1 MNRLASVLG
10 MLVLATSAHANEL
23 QAVDQAAIKNN
34 QAAKTSQNR
43 IDTLYDEHREALQ
56 DYRLTQAEI
65 EQLQVYNRQLREIV
79 ANQDAEVASLNEQIE
94 QIEYT
99 QRGIMP
105 LMERMLTGLSKFIEL
120 DLPFLKQE
128 RSDRIQ
134 NLQALLLSADTTV
147 SEKFRRVMEAY
158 QIELEY
164 GRTIET
170 YREKLDSGELVDFL
184 RLGRVAFYYVSLDG
198 SQAYIWSKQTSA
210 WTQLD
215 DGYVRSL
222 QKGIQV
228 ARKQAAPSLLELN
241 VPVAKLVANKTIAET
256 GEAK

>member
-1 MNRLASVLG
+1 MNRLATLLG
-10 MLVLATSAHANEL
+10 MLVFTTSVSANQL
-23 QAVDQAAIKNN
+23 QSAEEAAIKNN
-34 QAAKTSQNR
+34 QAAKKSQSR
-43 IDTLYDEHREALQ
+43 VDALYDEHREALQ
-56 DYRLTQAEI
+56 DYRLTRAEI

-79 ANQDAEVASLNEQIE
+79 GNQNAEIVSLKDQIE

-105 LMERMLTGLSKFIEL
+105 LMERMLKGLEQFVSL
-120 DLPFLKQE
+120 DLPFLPQE
-128 RSDRIQ
+128 RSERIT

-170 YREKLDSGELVDFL
+170 YRDKLETGELVDFL

-198 SQAYIWSKQTSA
+198 DSAYVWSKKSQG
-210 WTQLD
+210 WEQLD

-241 VPVAKLVANKTIAET
+241 VPVAKMVANKSVASA
-256 GEAK
+256 GENK

>member
-1 MNRLASVLG
+1 
-10 MLVLATSAHANEL
+10 MLTSNVSANQLED
-23 QAVDQAAIKNN
+23 AEQAALKNN
-34 QAAKTSQNR
+34 QAAKTSQSR
-43 IDTLYDEHREALQ
+43 IDALYDQHREALQ

-79 ANQDAEVASLNEQIE
+79 GNQNTEILSLKEQIA

-105 LMERMLTGLSKFIEL
+105 LMERMLSGLERFVQL
-120 DLPFLKQE
+120 DLPFLPQE
-128 RSDRIQ
+128 RSERIK

-170 YREKLDSGELVDFL
+170 YRDKLESGELVDFL
-184 RLGRVAFYYVSLDG
+184 RLGRVGFYYVSLDG
-198 SQAYIWSKQTSA
+198 QAAYVWSKNQSA
-210 WTQLD
+210 WRQLD
-215 DGYVRSL
+215 GGYVRSL

-241 VPVAKLVANKTIAET
+241 VPVAKMVANKSVATA
-256 GEAK
+256 GESE